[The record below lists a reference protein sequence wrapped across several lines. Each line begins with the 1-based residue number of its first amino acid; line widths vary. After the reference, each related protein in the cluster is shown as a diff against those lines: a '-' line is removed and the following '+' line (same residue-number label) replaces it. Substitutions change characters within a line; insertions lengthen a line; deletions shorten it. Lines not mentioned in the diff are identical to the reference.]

1 MIRPLC
7 LAMALLSAAC
17 STAPHPAVTWS
28 LAMYEEGRAVSAP
41 IDVAAQ
47 PVPERPKPSPP
58 ATPIPE
64 SNRGDAGSGGSGGGG
79 ASGPPPTG
87 DVGLTIQTGDSYG
100 VYAFAGEAAGGF
112 APGTDPL
119 SARFGAIAGLTVAPD
134 GTVYAVDPHYHQVR
148 AIGPSGAQVV
158 AGDPGGQA
166 GYFGDN
172 VPAVSTRLNG
182 PTGLARDP
190 VTGALFVA
198 DTGNKRVRVFTPGG
212 RIYTFAGGGTSAV
225 EGATAT
231 SAVMV
236 QPFGLAVDGRS
247 RLYVSDRGN
256 GKVRRVDEAGKITTL
271 ATLAGEAVGAIAAEA
286 TGEVVWVAQGARVF
300 ALRPAQTPVLDAVPV
315 FEGVSG
321 MLVTALATDQAGS
334 LFVMATAASPFGRE
348 ATQLWRVPVGVPGR
362 PAARIAGSAEAGTA
376 PADYVVPAIGVADAT
391 TQRLAGGSHTGL
403 AIDLFHAADPDVPSG
418 TLYQANTYD
427 DGTLRWGQ
435 VNRIVPTP

>member
-1 MIRPLC
+1 MIRPFC
-7 LAMALLSAAC
+7 LVMALLSVGC
-17 STAPHPAVTWS
+17 STAPHPAISWS

-41 IDVAAQ
+41 IDLAGN
-47 PVPERPKPSPP
+47 PVPEPPRPTAMPSP
-58 ATPIPE
+58 AR
-64 SNRGDAGSGGSGGGG
+64 NQGDNGNGGGG
-79 ASGPPPTG
+79 RAPAPLPPPTG
-87 DVGLTIQTGDSYG
+87 DVGLTIQTGDHYG
-100 VYAFAGEAAGGF
+100 VSGFAGDAAGGF
-112 APGTDPL
+112 AVGTDPL
-119 SARFGAIAGLTVAPD
+119 SARFGAIAGLALAPD
-134 GTVYAVDPHYHQVR
+134 GTVYAVDPLYHQVR
-148 AIGPSGAQVV
+148 AIGPGGAQVV

-166 GYFGDN
+166 GNFGDN

-182 PTGLARDP
+182 PTGLARDA

-212 RIYTFAGGGTSAV
+212 RIYTFAGGGASAA
-225 EGATAT
+225 EGVAAT

-236 QPFGLAVDGRS
+236 QPFGLALDGRG

-271 ATLAGEAVGAIAAEA
+271 ATLAGEAVGAIAVES

-300 ALRPAQTPVLDAVPV
+300 ALRPAQTPVLDAVPA
-315 FEGVSG
+315 FEGASG
-321 MLVTALATDQAGS
+321 VLVTALATDQAGS
-334 LFVMATAASPFGRE
+334 LFVMTTASAPFGRE
-348 ATQLWRVPVGVPGR
+348 ATQLWRVPVGVSGR
-362 PAARIAGSAEAGTA
+362 PVARIAGAAEAGTA
-376 PADYVVPAIGVADAT
+376 PADYVVPAGGVADAT

-403 AIDLFHAADPDVPSG
+403 AIDLFHAADPDVPAG

>member
-7 LAMALLSAAC
+7 LVMALLSAAC
-17 STAPHPAVTWS
+17 STAPQPAVTWS

-41 IDVAAQ
+41 IDVAGQ
-47 PVPERPKPSPP
+47 PVPDRPDPSPAASPSP
-58 ATPIPE
+58 A
-64 SNRGDAGSGGSGGGG
+64 SNQGDNGNGGGG

-112 APGTDPL
+112 ASGTNPFN
-119 SARFGAIAGLTVAPD
+119 ARFGAIAGLTVAPD
-134 GTVYAVDPHYHQVR
+134 GTVYAVDPVYHQVR
-148 AIGPSGAQVV
+148 AIGPSGAEVV

-166 GYFGDN
+166 GNFGDN

-198 DTGNKRVRVFTPGG
+198 DTGNKRVRIFTPGG

-236 QPFGLAVDGRS
+236 QPFGLAVDSRS

-286 TGEVVWVAQGARVF
+286 TGEVVWVAQGARVL
-300 ALRPAQTPVLDAVPV
+300 ALRPGQSPVLDAVPV
-315 FEGVSG
+315 FEGASDAV
-321 MLVTALATDQAGS
+321 VTALATDQAGS
-334 LFVMATAASPFGRE
+334 LFVMTTAAAPFGRA

-362 PAARIAGSAEAGTA
+362 LAARIAGSAEAGTA
-376 PADYVVPAIGVADAT
+376 PADYVVPEGGVADAT
-391 TQRLAGGSHTGL
+391 IQRLAGGSHTGL